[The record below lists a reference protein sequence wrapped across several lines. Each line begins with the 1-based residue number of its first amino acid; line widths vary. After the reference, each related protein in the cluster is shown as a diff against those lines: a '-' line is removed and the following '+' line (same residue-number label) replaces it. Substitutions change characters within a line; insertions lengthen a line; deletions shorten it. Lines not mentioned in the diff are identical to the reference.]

1 MNIYEK
7 AGDLVIDIAK
17 LIIGGVILG
26 AIMLDRDSSN
36 VTNLYILGVIVSVI
50 FIAGGFLL
58 YSIQKHKKK

>member
-26 AIMLDRDSSN
+26 AIMLDRDSAH
-36 VTNLYILGVIVSVI
+36 VTKLYILGAIVSI
-50 FIAGGFLL
+50 AFIVGGFLL
-58 YSIQKHKKK
+58 YRIQKHKKK